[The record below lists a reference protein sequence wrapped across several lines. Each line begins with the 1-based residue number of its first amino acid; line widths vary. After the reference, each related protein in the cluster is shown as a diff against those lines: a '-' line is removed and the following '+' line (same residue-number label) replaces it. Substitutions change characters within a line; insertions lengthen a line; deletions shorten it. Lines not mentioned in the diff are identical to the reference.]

1 MPALCQTGSWES
13 PPGAAPCSLTPHG
26 QLVHG
31 QPFPNWDPQTRLSTH
46 FQVHPQLRVACPAG
60 FQRTCS
66 VLPGG
71 PNGSRRRTPAPG
83 RPAPLSGGAG
93 KLAGAAP
100 PAASAA
106 LRRGVCR
113 QGQQP
118 AASSTSTATVAS
130 PWKTVSPRPSEEP
143 ALGTSANSK
152 AYNHEIKQVG
162 TFKLQ
167 L

>member
-118 AASSTSTATVAS
+118 AAQAQPQSLHPGRPCHRGPQRSLLWEHLPTARLTTM
-130 PWKTVSPRPSEEP
+130 K
-143 ALGTSANSK
+143 
-152 AYNHEIKQVG
+152 
-162 TFKLQ
+162 
-167 L
+167 